1 MRHAGADSRP
11 RRRTTEPQVILQVA
25 RIVLLILPMNHSP
38 ASFHFWFYGYPKA
51 LAEAWVRT

>member
-1 MRHAGADSRP
+1 
-11 RRRTTEPQVILQVA
+11 
-25 RIVLLILPMNHSP
+25 MNHSP

>member
-1 MRHAGADSRP
+1 
-11 RRRTTEPQVILQVA
+11 
-25 RIVLLILPMNHSP
+25 VLLILPMNHSP